1 MIVPWSKLGIG
12 LGAAVLVLGMTLA
25 PAAFAQLGGPP
36 TANQQ
41 LDSRHNEMGDLT
53 DVQRQNGIDP
63 SQQRAYKKFFAVNS
77 QDPDQKIKL
86 GTEFFKKYPTSPF
99 TEKVDAGLTNAYFVK
114 QDWTNFYT
122 FADKTLALDPDEV
135 NVLTMVGWVI
145 PHQYDPSSPGA
156 AAQLATAES
165 DEKHALDL
173 LSRMPKPK
181 DMPDAEFASAK
192 TQIARQ
198 AHSALGLIYFRSGN
212 YASSV
217 KELQSSTQATGGDE
231 TDLFVLGVDC
241 QNLNRHADAA
251 SAFARCGEIAG
262 PLQARCKQSADQE
275 KKLAGGGM

>member
-1 MIVPWSKLGIG
+1 MIVPWTKLSVV
-12 LGAAVLVLGMTLA
+12 LGTVVLVSGMILA
-25 PAAFAQLGGPP
+25 PATFAQLGGGPP

-63 SQQRAYKKFFAVNS
+63 SQKRAYKKFFALNS

-86 GTEFFKKYPTSPF
+86 GTEFSKKYPTSPF

-145 PHQYDPSSPGA
+145 PHQYDPSAPGA

-181 DMPDAEFASAK
+181 DMPDAEFESAK
-192 TQIARQ
+192 TQMTRQ

-217 KELQSSTQATGGDE
+217 KELQLSTQGTTGTDD
-231 TDLFVLGVDC
+231 TDLFVLGVDLK
-241 QNLNRHADAA
+241 NMNRQADATA
-251 SAFARCGEIAG
+251 AFTRCSQMPG
-262 PLQARCKQSADQE
+262 PLQSRCQQE
-275 KKLAGGGM
+275 VGQPKK